1 MAAQRRAGLHH
12 AGAPGAGRAGLNR
25 HRRGWAEDLRDHR
38 RRPRRGAAVV
48 RDAGGAGGRAAPG
61 TGDQAGVRDAVGR
74 HRRRRRG
81 AAAARGH
88 DAVAAGGHPAEGR
101 RGGRRRPG
109 LAADARRA
117 RVPGRGRGPLARLV
131 RGAAR
136 QKGRRTREPRD
147 AAAGRRRGATVA
159 DHGAEQLMPIL
170 EIDRA
175 GRVFGSG
182 DARVVALDDVSLR
195 VERGEFVA
203 IMGPSGSGKSTLL
216 HLAGGLDRPTSGRV
230 LLNGGDLAGLSAADL
245 SLTLRREIGFV
256 FQGLNLLP
264 TLSAAEN
271 VALPLELD
279 GARPKAAMSAARS
292 LLDSVGL
299 SAVADRFPGRLSG
312 GEQQRVAIARAVTGG
327 RTLLLA
333 DEPTGALDTVS
344 GEAVMG
350 LLRQQCTTGCA
361 VVLITHDMRHAAWA
375 DRVVFLRDGRVTGEA
390 APPAGP
396 EFLLRP
402 A

>member
-1 MAAQRRAGLHH
+1 M
-12 AGAPGAGRAGLNR
+12 
-25 HRRGWAEDLRDHR
+25 
-38 RRPRRGAAVV
+38 
-48 RDAGGAGGRAAPG
+48 
-61 TGDQAGVRDAVGR
+61 
-74 HRRRRRG
+74 
-81 AAAARGH
+81 
-88 DAVAAGGHPAEGR
+88 
-101 RGGRRRPG
+101 
-109 LAADARRA
+109 
-117 RVPGRGRGPLARLV
+117 
-131 RGAAR
+131 
-136 QKGRRTREPRD
+136 
-147 AAAGRRRGATVA
+147 
-159 DHGAEQLMPIL
+159 
-170 EIDRA
+170 
-175 GRVFGSG
+175 
-182 DARVVALDDVSLR
+182 
-195 VERGEFVA
+195 
-203 IMGPSGSGKSTLL
+203 
-216 HLAGGLDRPTSGRV
+216 

-245 SLTLRREIGFV
+245 SLALRREIGFV

-279 GARPKAAMSAARS
+279 GARPRAAMSAARS

-299 SAVADRFPGRLSG
+299 GAVADRFPGRLSG

-396 EFLLRP
+396 EFLLWP